1 MRVGCGVGLDG
12 AVGRAGA
19 DGLAV
24 AGFGTG
30 VVTGV
35 VAGVVDCGTGA
46 EVGVGASSATLIRPL
61 TGAAVGDVTS
71 HR

>member
-1 MRVGCGVGLDG
+1 MRVGCGVGLG
-12 AVGRAGA
+12 GVVGRADAGA
-19 DGLAV
+19 LAG

-30 VVTGV
+30 DAGA
-35 VAGVVDCGTGA
+35 VASGTGA
-46 EVGVGASSATLIRPL
+46 EVGGGAWSATLIRPL